1 MRGFDSV
8 FDYLLADQEVTHEM
22 FDRQIDLILD
32 KLGPVM
38 QKYAKLIGKTH
49 GLKQMNFADLQIDLD
64 PEFAPKVSLNEAP
77 NYIKKAVSLL
87 GDNYAKMVMRSFDER
102 WVDFAVNA
110 MVCILIFWC
119 LGQMN

>member
-1 MRGFDSV
+1 
-8 FDYLLADQEVTHEM
+8 M

-77 NYIKKAVSLL
+77 NSLKRL
-87 GDNYAKMVMRSFDER
+87 SHF
-102 WVDFAVNA
+102 
-110 MVCILIFWC
+110 
-119 LGQMN
+119 